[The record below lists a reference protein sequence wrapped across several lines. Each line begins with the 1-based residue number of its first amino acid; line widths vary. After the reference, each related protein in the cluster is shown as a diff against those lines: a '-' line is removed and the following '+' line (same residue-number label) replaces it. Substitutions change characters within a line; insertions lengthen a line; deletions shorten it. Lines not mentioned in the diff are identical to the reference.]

1 MSELEC
7 MTEYSLIPVDSNTTA
22 NVLDYSWDIQWSSIF
37 INDIQHNSSENINIT
52 IPEEI
57 NRDYTWDE
65 ENLYIYVNWYNVDT
79 EYIDSIIRT
88 QIYKPSSEDFT
99 NVVWLLAPYSKYL
112 VFLLFVF
119 IIWAWIRKSFKS
131 KKL

>member
-7 MTEYSLIPVDSNTTA
+7 MTEYSLVPVDSNTTV

-57 NRDYTWDE
+57 NRDYTWDG

-88 QIYKPSSEDFT
+88 QSYKPSSEDFT

>member
-7 MTEYSLIPVDSNTTA
+7 MTEYSLIPVDSDTTA

-88 QIYKPSSEDFT
+88 QNYKPSSEDFT